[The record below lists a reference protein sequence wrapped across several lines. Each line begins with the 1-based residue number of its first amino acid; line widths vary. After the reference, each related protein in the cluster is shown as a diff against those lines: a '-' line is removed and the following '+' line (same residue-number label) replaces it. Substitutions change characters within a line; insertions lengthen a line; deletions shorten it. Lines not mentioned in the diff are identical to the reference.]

1 MIVVPFYN
9 TLMALMKSPI
19 LQVLYESKANL
30 DKDFLLNDI
39 HKGMLKDG
47 NKKNTGLYI
56 SNINF
61 KEYCIKIL

>member
-1 MIVVPFYN
+1 MIVLPFYN

-47 NKKNTGLYI
+47 N
-56 SNINF
+56 
-61 KEYCIKIL
+61 